1 MEKRIRP
8 WINKKIVEYIGEEE
22 PTLVEFICSK
32 IMAGSAAQSI
42 LDDVSMVRIYIYNIN
57 ELHLLHP
64 SFDNFKI
71 RDFC

>member
-42 LDDVSMVRIYIYNIN
+42 LDDVSMVSSYIVI
-57 ELHLLHP
+57 
-64 SFDNFKI
+64 KI
-71 RDFC
+71 EIKFIRKFN

>member
-42 LDDVSMVRIYIYNIN
+42 LDDVSMVRIYVYI
-57 ELHLLHP
+57 LCL
-64 SFDNFKI
+64 NFEIFLEHSSPIKS
-71 RDFC
+71 